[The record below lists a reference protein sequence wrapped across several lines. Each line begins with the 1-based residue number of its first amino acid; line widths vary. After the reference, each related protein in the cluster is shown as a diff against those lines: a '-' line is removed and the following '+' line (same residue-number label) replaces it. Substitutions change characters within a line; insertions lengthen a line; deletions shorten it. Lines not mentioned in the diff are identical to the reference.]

1 MKIPTVQ
8 MRKERQEAQKLA
20 DGKKMAD
27 KHEIEDEI
35 IKIEEN
41 VFSGEKTELWIYTNM
56 IYIKI

>member
-1 MKIPTVQ
+1 MMVPTVQ

-20 DGKKMAD
+20 DEKKMAD

-41 VFSGEKTELWIYTNM
+41 VFSGEKTEL
-56 IYIKI
+56 